1 MTAYSGKGYIK
12 LWQERENVGC
22 KDMLG
27 RVLVP
32 TDFSDNAKKILLCL
46 TKIPGITEVVL
57 QHVVDATHYTKRGWT
72 HEPHIRNA
80 KIKIGEE
87 KELLE
92 DLGFSVTVA
101 VDVITSGDIATA
113 ILKRAKNEH
122 VSFII
127 MGSRGRGLIRG
138 LLLGSVSSDVL
149 RYGKTHLLL
158 LRNDLLG
165 EPDGAVFKRHCPGIF
180 SRVLFPT
187 DFSGPADEALSFLKG
202 LEGLGEIHLLHVVTK
217 GETQEE
223 VESNINEATTKLGE
237 IIDDLVGAGLS
248 VKVHIRLG
256 RPTDEIV
263 SIVESEDI
271 SLVLMSSHGKGF
283 LTGLI
288 IGSTTLGVAIH
299 TNKPLMVIRA
309 PALQQE

>member
-1 MTAYSGKGYIK
+1 
-12 LWQERENVGC
+12 
-22 KDMLG
+22 MLG
-27 RVLVP
+27 KVLVP

-46 TKIPGITEVVL
+46 TKIPGITEIVL

-80 KIKIGEE
+80 KILLGEE

-92 DLGFSVTVA
+92 GLGFTTTVA
-101 VDVITSGDIATA
+101 VDVITRGDIATA
-113 ILKRAKNEH
+113 ILKRAKSED
-122 VSFII
+122 VTFII
-127 MGSRGRGLIRG
+127 MGSRGRGLIKG

-158 LRNDLLG
+158 LHNDLAG
-165 EPDGAVFKRHCPGIF
+165 ELEGAVFDRFCPGIF

-187 DFSGPADEALSFLKG
+187 DFSDPAETALSFIRDLK
-202 LEGLGEIHLLHVVTK
+202 GLGEIHILHVVTK
-217 GETQEE
+217 GETKDE
-223 VESNINEATTKLGE
+223 VESNIEEATAKLE
-237 IIDDLVGAGLS
+237 KIISNLSGAGLS
-248 VKVHIRLG
+248 VKVHLRLG

-263 SIVESEDI
+263 SIAESENC

-299 TNKPLMVIRA
+299 TGKPLMVIRA
-309 PALQQE
+309 PAR

>member
-1 MTAYSGKGYIK
+1 
-12 LWQERENVGC
+12 
-22 KDMLG
+22 MLG
-27 RVLVP
+27 KVLVP

-46 TKIPGITEVVL
+46 TKIPGITDVVL
-57 QHVVDATHYTKRGWT
+57 QHVVDATHSTKRGWT

-87 KELLE
+87 KEILE
-92 DLGFSVTVA
+92 DLGFTVTVA
-101 VDVITSGDIATA
+101 VDVVTSGDIATA
-113 ILKRAKNEH
+113 ILRRAKNEN

-127 MGSRGRGLIRG
+127 MGSRGRGVIRG
-138 LLLGSVSSDVL
+138 LLLGSVSADVL

-187 DFSGPADEALSFLKG
+187 DFSGPAREALSFLKD
-202 LEGLGEIHLLHVVTK
+202 LDGLGEVHVLHVVTK

-223 VESNINEATTKLGE
+223 VESNINEAATKLEE
-237 IIDDLVGAGLS
+237 IINDLQGAGLS

-271 SLVLMSSHGKGF
+271 SLILMSSHGKGF
-283 LTGLI
+283 LRGLI
-288 IGSTTLGVAIH
+288 VGSTTLGVAIH
-299 TNKPLMVIRA
+299 TSKPLMVIRA
-309 PALQQE
+309 PAVQQE

>member
-1 MTAYSGKGYIK
+1 
-12 LWQERENVGC
+12 
-22 KDMLG
+22 MLG
-27 RVLVP
+27 KVLVP

-46 TKIPGITEVVL
+46 TKIPGISAIVL

-80 KIKIGEE
+80 KIQLGEE

-92 DLGFSVTVA
+92 KLGFTVTVA

-113 ILKRAKNEH
+113 ILRRAKNEN

-127 MGSRGRGLIRG
+127 MGSRGRGLIKG
-138 LLLGSVSSDVL
+138 LVLGSVSSDVL

-158 LRNDLLG
+158 LRNDLAG
-165 EPDGAVFKRHCPGIF
+165 ELEGTVFDRFCPGIF

-187 DFSGPADEALSFLKG
+187 DFSKSAEMALPFLKDLG
-202 LEGLGEIHLLHVVTK
+202 GLGEVHLLHVVTR
-217 GETQEE
+217 GESKEE
-223 VESNINEATTKLGE
+223 VESNIKEATKNLE
-237 IIDDLVGAGLS
+237 ELINDLTGAGLS
-248 VKVHIRLG
+248 VRVHIRLG

-263 SIVESEDI
+263 SLVDAENI
-271 SLVLMSSHGKGF
+271 SLILMSSHGKGF

-288 IGSTTLGVAIH
+288 VGSTTLGVAIH
-299 TNKPLMVIRA
+299 SKKPLMVIRA
-309 PALQQE
+309 PDKREE

>member
-1 MTAYSGKGYIK
+1 
-12 LWQERENVGC
+12 
-22 KDMLG
+22 MLG
-27 RVLVP
+27 KVLVP

-46 TKIPGITEVVL
+46 TKIPGISAIVL

-80 KIKIGEE
+80 KIQLGEE

-92 DLGFSVTVA
+92 KLGFTVTVA
-101 VDVITSGDIATA
+101 VDVITSGEIATA
-113 ILKRAKNEH
+113 ILRRAKNEN

-127 MGSRGRGLIRG
+127 MGSRGRGLIKG
-138 LLLGSVSSDVL
+138 LVLGSVSADVL

-158 LRNDLLG
+158 LRNDLIG
-165 EPDGAVFKRHCPGIF
+165 EVEGVVFKRHCPGIF

-187 DFSGPADEALSFLKG
+187 DFSKPAEQALSFLKD
-202 LEGLGEIHLLHVVTK
+202 LEGLGEVHVLHVVTK

-223 VESNINEATTKLGE
+223 VESNINEATKKLEE
-237 IIDDLVGAGLS
+237 IINDLTSNALS
-248 VKVHIRLG
+248 VKIHIRLG

-263 SIVESEDI
+263 SLVEKEDI

-288 IGSTTLGVAIH
+288 VGSTTLGVAIH

-309 PALQQE
+309 SAKRGE

>member
-1 MTAYSGKGYIK
+1 
-12 LWQERENVGC
+12 
-22 KDMLG
+22 MLG
-27 RVLVP
+27 KVLVP
-32 TDFSDNAKKILLCL
+32 TDFSDNAKKIILCL
-46 TKIPGITEVVL
+46 TKIPGINEIVL

-80 KIKIGEE
+80 KIQLGEE

-92 DLGFSVTVA
+92 DIGFSVTVA

-113 ILKRAKNEH
+113 ILKRAKSEN
-122 VSFII
+122 VSFIV
-127 MGSRGRGLIRG
+127 MGSRGRGLIKG
-138 LLLGSVSSDVL
+138 LLLGSVSADVL

-158 LRNDLLG
+158 LRNNLIG
-165 EPDGAVFKRHCPGIF
+165 EAEGAVFKRHCPGIF

-187 DFSGPADEALSFLKG
+187 DFSRPADEALSFLKD
-202 LEGLGEIHLLHVVTK
+202 LEGVGEIHVLHVVTK
-217 GETQEE
+217 GESQEE
-223 VESNINEATTKLGE
+223 IESNINEATKKLEE
-237 IIDDLVGAGLS
+237 IINDLTGAGLS
-248 VKVHIRLG
+248 VRIHIRLG

-263 SIVESEDI
+263 SVVEREDI

-288 IGSTTLGVAIH
+288 VGSTTLGVAIH

-309 PALQQE
+309 PPVRQG

>member
-1 MTAYSGKGYIK
+1 
-12 LWQERENVGC
+12 
-22 KDMLG
+22 MLG
-27 RVLVP
+27 KVLVP

-46 TKIPGITEVVL
+46 TKIPGISEIVL

-80 KIKIGEE
+80 KIQLGEE

-92 DLGFSVTVA
+92 NLGFTVTYA

-113 ILKRAKNEH
+113 ILRRAKNEG

-127 MGSRGRGLIRG
+127 MGSRGRGLIKG
-138 LLLGSVSSDVL
+138 LVLGSVSSNVL

-158 LRNDLLG
+158 LRNDLAG
-165 EPDGAVFKRHCPGIF
+165 ELEGAVFDRFCPGIF

-187 DFSGPADEALSFLKG
+187 DFSKSAEMALSFLKD
-202 LEGLGEIHLLHVVTK
+202 LEGLGEVHVLHVVTK
-217 GETQEE
+217 GETKEE
-223 VESNINEATTKLGE
+223 IESNIEEATKNLQG
-237 IIDDLVGAGLS
+237 IINDLTGAGLN
-248 VKVHIRLG
+248 VRVHIRLG

-263 SIVESEDI
+263 SLVEAEEI
-271 SLVLMSSHGKGF
+271 SLILMSSHGKGF

-288 IGSTTLGVAIH
+288 VGSTTLGVAIH
-299 TNKPLMVIRA
+299 SNKPLMVIRA
-309 PALQQE
+309 PARERE

>member
-1 MTAYSGKGYIK
+1 
-12 LWQERENVGC
+12 
-22 KDMLG
+22 MLG
-27 RVLVP
+27 KVLVP
-32 TDFSDNAKKILLCL
+32 TDFSDNAKKIILCL
-46 TKIPGITEVVL
+46 TKIPGINEIVL

-80 KIKIGEE
+80 KIQLGEE
-87 KELLE
+87 KEHLE
-92 DLGFSVTVA
+92 GLGFTVTVA

-113 ILKRAKNEH
+113 ILRRSKNEN

-127 MGSRGRGLIRG
+127 MGSRGRGLIKG
-138 LLLGSVSSDVL
+138 LLLGSVSADVL

-158 LRNDLLG
+158 LKNDLTG
-165 EPDGAVFKRHCPGIF
+165 ELEGAVFERFCPGIF

-187 DFSGPADEALSFLKG
+187 DFSRPAEMALSFLKD
-202 LEGLGEIHLLHVVTK
+202 LKGLGEVHLLHVVTK
-217 GETQEE
+217 GETKQE
-223 VESNINEATTKLGE
+223 VESNIQEATKNLEVITN
-237 IIDDLVGAGLS
+237 DLTSAGLY
-248 VKVHIRLG
+248 VRVHIRLG

-263 SIVESEDI
+263 SLVEGEDI

-288 IGSTTLGVAIH
+288 VGSTTLDVAIH

-309 PALQQE
+309 PAKKRE

>member
-1 MTAYSGKGYIK
+1 
-12 LWQERENVGC
+12 
-22 KDMLG
+22 MLG
-27 RVLVP
+27 KVLVP
-32 TDFSDNAKKILLCL
+32 TDFSDNAKKIILCL
-46 TKIPGITEVVL
+46 TRIPGITEIVL
-57 QHVVDATHYTKRGWT
+57 QHVVDATHHTKRGWT

-80 KIKIGEE
+80 EIQLGEE

-92 DLGFSVTVA
+92 GLGFAVTVA

-113 ILKRAKNEH
+113 ILRRAHNEN

-127 MGSRGRGLIRG
+127 MGSRGRGVIKG
-138 LLLGSVSSDVL
+138 LLLGSVSAEVL

-158 LRNDLLG
+158 FKNDLTG
-165 EPDGAVFKRHCPGIF
+165 ELEGPVFERFCPGIF

-187 DFSGPADEALSFLKG
+187 DFSEPAEMALSFLKD
-202 LEGLGEIHLLHVVTK
+202 LNGLGEVHVLHVVTK
-217 GETQEE
+217 GETKEE
-223 VESNINEATTKLGE
+223 VESNIQEATKKLAV
-237 IIDDLVGAGLS
+237 IINDLTGAGLS

-263 SIVESEDI
+263 SLVEGEDI

-288 IGSTTLGVAIH
+288 VGSTTLGVAIH
-299 TNKPLMVIRA
+299 SDKPLMVIRA
-309 PALQQE
+309 PAKKS